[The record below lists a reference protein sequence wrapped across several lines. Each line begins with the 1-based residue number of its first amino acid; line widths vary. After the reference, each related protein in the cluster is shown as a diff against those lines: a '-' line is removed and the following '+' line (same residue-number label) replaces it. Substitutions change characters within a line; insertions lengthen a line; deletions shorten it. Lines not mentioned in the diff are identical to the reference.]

1 MSYRQR
7 HWIKQNNFLTVF
19 SNLKTSLKLAVVDF
33 VDDKKAMSIILKIDL
48 FRVLWYVYWL
58 KNTTRLLT

>member
-19 SNLKTSLKLAVVDF
+19 SNLKTSLKLAAVDF

-58 KNTTRLLT
+58 KNTT

>member
-19 SNLKTSLKLAVVDF
+19 SNLKTSLKLAAVDF